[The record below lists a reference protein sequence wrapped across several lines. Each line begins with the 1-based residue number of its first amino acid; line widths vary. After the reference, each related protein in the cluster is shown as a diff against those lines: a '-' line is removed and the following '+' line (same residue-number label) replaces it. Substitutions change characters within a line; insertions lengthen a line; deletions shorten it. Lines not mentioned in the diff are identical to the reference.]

1 MIRIKTDFQYGFKS
15 VFSTKTGKYIRLG
28 ILDGDKDTGVDPFM
42 SSFPE
47 LIDIGIMGHCIH
59 GLSGKC
65 KQTGVQCYQHGDISK
80 SPNMTF
86 DQYKSIID
94 QCKNYVFQVALGG
107 CGDPN
112 KHEDFEQILRYT
124 SSLGIVPNYTTS
136 GYDFS
141 FQDAYLSHNA
151 GVGAVAVSWYGKDYT
166 LEAID
171 ELIFHRVKTNVHYVL
186 SNDSIDEA
194 IRLLRTNG
202 FPKGINAVVFLLHKP
217 VGLGQQDNVL
227 KPDDPRL
234 AEFLNIVNTYKGPY
248 KLGFDSCCVPALL
261 TRTPSVD
268 AKYLDTCEAARWSMY
283 ISSDLVAM
291 PCSFD
296 NQDRKYAVDLKD
308 GTTIKQAWESS
319 GFESFR
325 NKFRTSC
332 QGCSK
337 QQLCLGGCP
346 LMHEINLCPDKTKFF

>member
-1 MIRIKTDFQYGFKS
+1 MIRIKQDFKYGFKS
-15 VFSTKTGKYIRLG
+15 YFSRQSGKYMRTG
-28 ILDGDKDTGVDPFM
+28 ILEDGKDTGIDPFM
-42 SSFPE
+42 ACFPE
-47 LIDIGIMGHCIH
+47 LIDIGIMGHCKH
-59 GLSGKC
+59 GLSGQC
-65 KQTGVQCYQHGDISK
+65 KLTGVQCYQHGDISTA
-80 SPNMTF
+80 PNMSF
-86 DQYKSIID
+86 EDYRKIID

-107 CGDPN
+107 CGDPDQ
-112 KHEDFEQILRYT
+112 HEDFVRILAYT
-124 SSLGIVPNYTTS
+124 NQLGITPNYTTS
-136 GYDFS
+136 GYGMTYS
-141 FQDAYLSHNA
+141 LAYDSRRYC
-151 GVGAVAVSWYGKDYT
+151 GAVAVSWYGKAYT
-166 LEAID
+166 YNAINLLLD
-171 ELIFHRVKTNVHYVL
+171 NNVKTNIHFVL

-194 IRLLRTNG
+194 ISLLKANG
-202 FPKGINAVVFLLHKP
+202 FPLGVNAVVFLLHKP
-217 VGLGQQDNVL
+217 VGLGRQDNVL

-234 AEFLNIVNTYKGPY
+234 AEFFSIVNTYKGPY

-261 TRTPSVD
+261 TRTPSVNT
-268 AKYLDTCEAARWSMY
+268 KYLDTCEAARWSMY

-308 GTTIKQAWESS
+308 GTTIKQAWESDV
-319 GFESFR
+319 FESFR